1 MIPITGMVY
10 PKQES
15 RPLVLLSTFKR
26 YVVILWSDKLGQISL
41 AVTTLFWGVGATL
54 QLIVIEGGAQHL
66 GYRLD
71 QSSIL
76 MGVTAFGT
84 VICASLAGRVP
95 LCREICVLPLRV
107 ELWMMVLFMYVGRE

>member
-15 RPLVLLSTFKR
+15 RPLVLLSTLKR

-54 QLIVIEGGAQHL
+54 QLIVIEWGAQHL

-84 VICASLAGRVP
+84 VIGASLRS
-95 LCREICVLPLRV
+95 EEHTS
-107 ELWMMVLFMYVGRE
+107 ELQS